1 MKWLGV
7 NQLIGNKKINQ
18 KYTDEEVDEFV
29 EVLYSNGYVYDPYK
43 KNFRNLFLG
52 DIVDAKSSIDI
63 IKKNTQVADINQVKK
78 RYRDKQKVGEVLNV
92 IFEKEFKSNKI
103 NEFIGRNIE
112 PYALLYSIVFTVLS
126 IITYFSMTFNNV
138 LLSAIFFLFAFAF
151 LTMFIFFNKITED
164 VNIDHPS
171 LLWIKY
177 PTLLYIIKIVY
188 LIISVVFVEMFVHKY
203 WVAVIIVFFLNS
215 LIGYYVQNRLSRLY
229 WFMYGVIEL
238 KAFIKKNL

>member
-1 MKWLGV
+1 
-7 NQLIGNKKINQ
+7 
-18 KYTDEEVDEFV
+18 
-29 EVLYSNGYVYDPYK
+29 
-43 KNFRNLFLG
+43 
-52 DIVDAKSSIDI
+52 
-63 IKKNTQVADINQVKK
+63 
-78 RYRDKQKVGEVLNV
+78 
-92 IFEKEFKSNKI
+92 
-103 NEFIGRNIE
+103 
-112 PYALLYSIVFTVLS
+112 
-126 IITYFSMTFNNV
+126 MTFNNV